1 MIIITVIIINIIIIS
16 RCPDRY
22 LFDPVTQLCQRESR
36 VSCDQATNPLLLYS
50 FRSALVLTIMINIMI
65 IIIVVIF
72 NIIFRSALVFTLSEE
87 NLDTFFSQELTL
99 PRPSK
104 ARQSPAHHRQ
114 SPAHRLFSPVSYPS
128 FIYPRNSPFIFFK

>member
-65 IIIVVIF
+65 IITVVIF
-72 NIIFRSALVFTLSEE
+72 NINIIFRSALVFTLSEE
-87 NLDTFFSQELTL
+87 NLETFFSQELTL

-104 ARQSPAHHRQ
+104 ARQSPAH
-114 SPAHRLFSPVSYPS
+114 RLFSPVSYSS
-128 FIYPRNSPFIFFK
+128 FIYPRHSPFIFFK